1 MKTKNYLFTIFLC
14 LSFLAYAQEDK
25 AFFNLNMD
33 SQIDVRSTSSGNYK
47 IITVEVSN
55 FGSATMTV
63 HFPEGGIFVNLD
75 STEQNLM
82 VLFYDKLVVAPGKTE
97 EIVISTAC
105 INPKRKVP
113 KKGRTTW
120 LYDYDKKMGDL
131 IGSYHEN
138 RGLVE
143 LATGKEHHDSFE
155 KRHNFLQMCV
165 WVYYDADKKQ
175 IIDFATKY
183 LFDGNRQSATQFV
196 DVFYPLAV
204 TFINIYKTL

>member
-1 MKTKNYLFTIFLC
+1 MKTLLLVFAIFSIVN
-14 LSFLAYAQEDK
+14 LSAQEDK
-25 AFFNLNMD
+25 AFFNLNLD
-33 SQIDVRSTSSGNYK
+33 SQIDVRSKSSGNYK

-97 EIVISTAC
+97 EIVIGTAC
-105 INPKRKVP
+105 INPKRKAP

-120 LYDYDKKMGDL
+120 LYDYDKKVGDL
-131 IGSYHEN
+131 IGFYHEN

-183 LFDGNRQSATQFV
+183 LFDGNRQSAIQFV
-196 DVFYPLAV
+196 DAFYPLAV
-204 TFINIYKTL
+204 TFINIYKSM